1 MAIRSKTQE
10 DMNSERE
17 LKLQAYADGEL
28 APPDAA
34 EVERWL
40 AGDPEARALLE
51 EIRHTREA
59 LRAYEAE
66 VRLPE
71 SREFYWSKIEREIR
85 RLETLAR
92 KREPVSTGLW
102 ALLQRWLP
110 LAGAAAAIA
119 LAVALWNSSRADRL
133 AEVSAEFALA
143 DAEAFTYQDYA
154 NGVTLV
160 WLPYP
165 AENEPAGANT
175 EETLN

>member
-1 MAIRSKTQE
+1 
-10 DMNSERE
+10 MNRDQA

-28 APPDAA
+28 PPGDAA
-34 EVERWL
+34 ELERWL
-40 AGDPEARALLE
+40 AADPEARALLE

-59 LRAYEAE
+59 LRVYQAE

-85 RLETLAR
+85 RLEAPAR
-92 KREPVSTGLW
+92 VRPQASTGVW
-102 ALLQRWLP
+102 ALVQRWLP
-110 LAGAAAAIA
+110 LAGAAAVIV
-119 LAVALWNSSRADRL
+119 LGLMVWERSRSDRL

-143 DAEAFTYQDYA
+143 DAEGFTYQDYA
-154 NGVTLV
+154 NGITLV

-165 AENEPAGANT
+165 AENEPGGANT

>member
-1 MAIRSKTQE
+1 
-10 DMNSERE
+10 MNAERE
-17 LKLQAYADGEL
+17 LKLQSYADGEL
-28 APPDAA
+28 PASDAA

-51 EIRHTREA
+51 ELRQTREA

-85 RLETLAR
+85 RLEAPERTRALA
-92 KREPVSTGLW
+92 STGVW
-102 ALLQRWLP
+102 ALLRRWAP
-110 LAGAAAAIA
+110 LAGMAAAIT
-119 LAVALWNSSRADRL
+119 LAVALWNWSRADRL

-165 AENEPAGANT
+165 AEAEPANANT
-175 EETLN
+175 GETLN

>member
-1 MAIRSKTQE
+1 
-10 DMNSERE
+10 MNSERE
-17 LKLQAYADGEL
+17 LKLQTYADGEL
-28 APPDAA
+28 PPGDAA

-40 AGDPEARALLE
+40 ATDPEARALLE
-51 EIRHTREA
+51 ELRHTREA

-85 RLETLAR
+85 RLETPR
-92 KREPVSTGLW
+92 RERVPAGTGLW

-110 LAGAAAAIA
+110 LAALAGAIA
-119 LAVALWNSSRADRL
+119 LAVTLWNWSRADRL

-165 AENEPAGANT
+165 AETEPAGANT
-175 EETLN
+175 DETLN

>member
-1 MAIRSKTQE
+1 
-10 DMNSERE
+10 MNAERE
-17 LKLQAYADGEL
+17 LQLQAYADGEL
-28 APPDAA
+28 APRDAA

-59 LRAYEAE
+59 LRAYEAA

-85 RLETLAR
+85 RLEAPE
-92 KREPVSTGLW
+92 RERVPASTGVW
-102 ALLQRWLP
+102 ALVQRWVP
-110 LAGAAAAIA
+110 LAGLAAV
-119 LAVALWNSSRADRL
+119 VALLFAVWNWSRADRL
-133 AEVSAEFALA
+133 AEVNAEFALA
-143 DAEAFTYQDYA
+143 DAEALTYLDYD

-165 AENEPAGANT
+165 AETEPARANT
-175 EETLN
+175 GETLN